1 MDPKLKTTVIK
12 KTPKSIHLEIQK
24 KDFEAFCAAAGLYR
38 KEFLGL
44 LEQSE
49 KDHKEGRVTK
59 RASLAELRCIG
70 HHNQIYNYD
79 IFK

>member
-1 MDPKLKTTVIK
+1 MNPKLKTTVIK

-44 LEQSE
+44 LKQSE
-49 KDHKEGRVTK
+49 KDHKDGRVIK
-59 RASLAELRCIG
+59 RKSLSELIR
-70 HHNQIYNYD
+70 
-79 IFK
+79 

>member
-12 KTPKSIHLEIQK
+12 KTSKSIHLEIQK

-38 KEFLGL
+38 KEFLKF

-59 RASLAELRCIG
+59 RESLSELI
-70 HHNQIYNYD
+70 
-79 IFK
+79 KK